1 MAVTS
6 VAIWCLAYIVGLM
19 ATAIP
24 WGGVAVLGCATIA
37 ALVVPRIK
45 PGYFPAKIWII
56 AGAIAVLA
64 SFYLPLRSP
73 QPSAHDIS
81 HFASDVRQEMTVYGR
96 VQELPRLT
104 RSGKLQLWLTV
115 MGLESIDEK
124 VEGKLYVTL
133 PQNTA
138 KELYPGAAIALT
150 GSLYKPKPALNPGG
164 FDFQKYLAQEESFAG
179 FKAKTVERLEPTQKP
194 GWGLWMVQQRII
206 KSQAD
211 RLGSPEG
218 ALLSAMVLGGRVV
231 NIPFDVKDA
240 FTKIGLSHALAA
252 SGFQVSLILSIV
264 LALTKR
270 FPKLLQ
276 ISFGATGL
284 LIFLGLAGIYP
295 AVLRAVFMG
304 FAILIG
310 LAADKQVKPV
320 GSLLL
325 SVTILLFIYPTW
337 IWNLGFQLSVL
348 ATLGLLVTVPV
359 LTKWLDWLPSA
370 IAPILAVPIAAYI
383 WTLPLQL
390 YAFGIVSPYS
400 ILVNVIVT
408 PLISILS
415 IGGFV
420 SAILFLASESIGSYA
435 AWLLYYPTHWLIAI
449 VTFFCKLPGNSVA
462 LGTIS
467 VLLTLTLYGL
477 ICLPW
482 LQPRFQRWWGL
493 ILVVGIS
500 LVFVPAGYARA
511 NLLQVSAIATNR
523 HPILIIQDGGRVGL
537 INAGDAA
544 TASSTVLPFLR
555 KQGINGIDW
564 AIAANPSTP
573 NGWATLLD
581 SLPIRALYDL
591 SDSNQPALNPQAAR
605 SLEKQHSQYVQLT
618 ENIALGAVAVRPLSI
633 NPTIVQFQIGQQ
645 RWLWL
650 KDVPNEQTDLSEA
663 DLQGNQILWWSGKA
677 LPPTLLKTLSPKS
690 AIAYAQINART
701 LNQLQQ
707 IGTSVYLTAQNG
719 AIQWTPKLGFKTTL
733 ESGEADAALL

>member
-6 VAIWCLAYIVGLM
+6 VVIWCLAYILGLM
-19 ATAIP
+19 ATAFP
-24 WGGVAVLGCATIA
+24 WGGAAVLGCATIA
-37 ALVVPRIK
+37 AFVVPRIK
-45 PGYFPAKIWII
+45 PGYFPAKIWLI
-56 AGAIAVLA
+56 AGVIGVLA

-73 QPSAHDIS
+73 QPSAHDVS
-81 HFASDVRQEMTVYGR
+81 RFATDARQEMTVYGQ
-96 VQELPRLT
+96 VEELPRLT
-104 RSGKLQLWLTV
+104 RSGKSQVWLAV
-115 MGLESIDEK
+115 SGVASIDET
-124 VEGKLYVTL
+124 VDGKLYVTM
-133 PQNTA
+133 PPVMA
-138 KELYPGAAIALT
+138 KDLYPGAAIALT

-179 FKAKTVERLEPTQKP
+179 FKATTVERLEPTQKP
-194 GWGLWMVQQRII
+194 SWGLWMVQQRII

-231 NIPFDVKDA
+231 NVPFEVKDA

-252 SGFQVSLILSIV
+252 SGFQVSLILGVV
-264 LALTKR
+264 LALTRR
-270 FPKLLQ
+270 FPKLVQ
-276 ISFGATGL
+276 VCFGATGL
-284 LIFLGLAGIYP
+284 IIFLGLAGVQP

-310 LAADKQVKPV
+310 VAADKQVKPI

-348 ATLGLLVTVPV
+348 ATLGLLVTVPI

-370 IAPILAVPIAAYI
+370 IAPPFAVPIAAYI

-415 IGGFV
+415 IGGFI
-420 SAILFLASESIGSYA
+420 SAILALASESIGSYA
-435 AWLLYYPTHWLIAI
+435 AWLFYYPTHWLIAI
-449 VTFFCKLPGNSVA
+449 VIFFCKLPGNSVA

-467 VLLTLTLYGL
+467 SVLTLALYGL

-482 LQPRFQRWWGL
+482 LQPRCQRWWGL
-493 ILVVGIS
+493 ILLVGIS
-500 LVFVPAGYARA
+500 LVFIPASYARA

-523 HPILIIQDGGRVGL
+523 DPILIIQDGGRVGL
-537 INAGDAA
+537 VNTGDAA
-544 TASSTVLPFLR
+544 TASSTVLPFLQ
-555 KQGINGIDW
+555 KQGVNQIDW
-564 AIAANPSTP
+564 AIAANPSNP

-581 SLPIRALYDL
+581 TLPIKALYDL
-591 SDSNQPALNPQAAR
+591 SDANQPALNPQAMR

-618 ENIALGAVAVRPLSI
+618 ENIALGSVAVRPLSL
-633 NPTIVQFQIGQQ
+633 NPTIVQFQIGPQ

-650 KDVPNEQTDLSEA
+650 KDVPTDQTESEV

-690 AIAYAQINART
+690 AIAYAQVSSRT
-701 LNQLQQ
+701 YNQLQR
-707 IGTSVYLTAQNG
+707 IGTSVYRTAQTG
-719 AIQWTPKLGFKTTL
+719 AIQWTPKLGFKATL